1 MAKSAGHIRASKWDN
16 SIYHEGG
23 VRKEYGELS
32 DARKAIVK
40 AELKSVQAAMWGNL
54 ESKSVV
60 LKADG
65 KEIRVGFT
73 KSGTD
78 HAARDA
84 MLTLSGKYMS
94 RKSMINIDTILQQ
107 SEYVPTSHELYKGR
121 KDGIEYFFKYKDKQ
135 GRGIYFKVAYEP
147 AQGQGKKYYLR
158 SVTDI

>member
-84 MLTLSGKYMS
+84 MLTLSGKYIS

-107 SEYVPTSHELYKGR
+107 SEYVPTTHELYKGR

-135 GRGIYFKVAYEP
+135 GRGIYFKVVYEP

>member
-1 MAKSAGHIRASKWDN
+1 MAKSAGHIRASKWEN

-94 RKSMINIDTILQQ
+94 RKSMINIDIILQQ

>member
-60 LKADG
+60 LKPDG

-73 KSGTD
+73 KSGID

-135 GRGIYFKVAYEP
+135 GRGIFF
-147 AQGQGKKYYLR
+147 
-158 SVTDI
+158 

>member
-1 MAKSAGHIRASKWDN
+1 MAKSAGHIRASKWEN

-135 GRGIYFKVAYEP
+135 GRGIYFKIAYEP

>member
-94 RKSMINIDTILQQ
+94 RKSMINIDTILRQ
-107 SEYVPTSHELYKGR
+107 SEYVPTTHELYKGR

>member
-1 MAKSAGHIRASKWDN
+1 MAKSAGHIRASKWEN

>member
-135 GRGIYFKVAYEP
+135 GRGIYFKIAYEP

-158 SVTDI
+158 AVTDI

>member
-1 MAKSAGHIRASKWDN
+1 MAKSAGHIRASKWEN

-78 HAARDA
+78 HAARDT

-94 RKSMINIDTILQQ
+94 RKSMINIDTILRQ

-135 GRGIYFKVAYEP
+135 GRGIYFKIAYEP

>member
-73 KSGTD
+73 KSGTY

-147 AQGQGKKYYLR
+147 AQGKKYYLR

>member
-135 GRGIYFKVAYEP
+135 GRGIYFKIAYEP

>member
-1 MAKSAGHIRASKWDN
+1 MAKSAGHIRASKWEN

-23 VRKEYGELS
+23 VRKEYHELS
-32 DARKAIVK
+32 EGRKATVR

-73 KSGTD
+73 KSGID
-78 HAARDA
+78 HTARDA

-94 RKSMINIDTILQQ
+94 RKSMINIDAILQQ

>member
-1 MAKSAGHIRASKWDN
+1 MAKSAGHIRASKWEN

-32 DARKAIVK
+32 EARKAIVK

>member
-94 RKSMINIDTILQQ
+94 RKSMINIDTILRQ

-135 GRGIYFKVAYEP
+135 GRGIYFKIAYEP

>member
-32 DARKAIVK
+32 DERKAIVK

-54 ESKSVV
+54 KSKSVE

-94 RKSMINIDTILQQ
+94 RKSMINIDTILRQ

-135 GRGIYFKVAYEP
+135 GRGIYFKIAYEP

>member
-23 VRKEYGELS
+23 VRKEYHELS
-32 DARKAIVK
+32 EGRKAAVR

-54 ESKSVV
+54 ESKSVE

-94 RKSMINIDTILQQ
+94 RKSM
-107 SEYVPTSHELYKGR
+107 
-121 KDGIEYFFKYKDKQ
+121 
-135 GRGIYFKVAYEP
+135 
-147 AQGQGKKYYLR
+147 
-158 SVTDI
+158 

>member
-54 ESKSVV
+54 KSKSVV

-94 RKSMINIDTILQQ
+94 RKSMINIDTILRQ

-135 GRGIYFKVAYEP
+135 GRGIYFKIAYEP

>member
-32 DARKAIVK
+32 NARKAIVK

>member
-1 MAKSAGHIRASKWDN
+1 MAKSAGHIRASKWEN

-32 DARKAIVK
+32 EGRQAAVR
-40 AELKSVQAAMWGNL
+40 AELKRVQSEMWSNL
-54 ESKSVV
+54 QSKSVTMH
-60 LKADG
+60 ADG
-65 KEIRVGFT
+65 EDIEVAFT
-73 KSGTD
+73 KRGTY

-94 RKSMINIDTILQQ
+94 RKSMINIDTILKQ

-121 KDGIEYFFKYKDKQ
+121 KDGIEYFFKYRDKQ

-147 AQGQGKKYYLR
+147 GQGQGKKYFLR
-158 SVTDI
+158 SVVDE

>member
-65 KEIRVGFT
+65 KEIRIGFT
-73 KSGTD
+73 KSGTY

>member
-73 KSGTD
+73 KSGTSTPQEMRCL
-78 HAARDA
+78 H
-84 MLTLSGKYMS
+84 
-94 RKSMINIDTILQQ
+94 
-107 SEYVPTSHELYKGR
+107 
-121 KDGIEYFFKYKDKQ
+121 
-135 GRGIYFKVAYEP
+135 
-147 AQGQGKKYYLR
+147 
-158 SVTDI
+158 

>member
-60 LKADG
+60 LKANG

-94 RKSMINIDTILQQ
+94 RKSMINIDTILRQ

-135 GRGIYFKVAYEP
+135 GRGIYFKIAYEP